1 MWFATAFVIVLAIA
15 QLILFATIKINHLIE
30 KNKEKK
36 KTNATVKDDPKGK
49 NKEKIKETN
58 ATVNDDPKEKNKE
71 KIKETSAT
79 TATTKEDQVDAFIQT
94 CDLSQKQDKSTFL
107 SYLYG
112 FFPGRGNCDNALWYS
127 FTVRFEE
134 PVLCL
139 SEEETTDGMHDLHD
153 SVKSL
158 KVWMLPDR
166 EKEWIPYTKAVEDD
180 WSVSVRLLRYFAG
193 CDEIF
198 VKNKN
203 PWEKS
208 AYYQCTGCPGSAD
221 FCVHNPPGLT
231 GWFMFR
237 YTCLWD

>member
-1 MWFATAFVIVLAIA
+1 MWFATAFVMFLTIA
-15 QLILFATIKINHLIE
+15 ELILFATIKINHL
-30 KNKEKK
+30 
-36 KTNATVKDDPKGK
+36 
-49 NKEKIKETN
+49 
-58 ATVNDDPKEKNKE
+58 KEKNKE

-79 TATTKEDQVDAFIQT
+79 TEEDQVDAFIQT
-94 CDLSQKQDKSTFL
+94 CDLSQKQDKSMFL

-112 FFPGRGNCDNALWYS
+112 FFPGRGNCDNAMCYI

-139 SEEETTDGMHDLHD
+139 SEDKTTYEMHDLHE

-180 WSVSVRLLRYFAG
+180 WSVPVRLLTYFAG

>member
-1 MWFATAFVIVLAIA
+1 MWFATAFVMFLTIA
-15 QLILFATIKINHLIE
+15 ELILFATIKINHL
-30 KNKEKK
+30 
-36 KTNATVKDDPKGK
+36 
-49 NKEKIKETN
+49 
-58 ATVNDDPKEKNKE
+58 KEKNKE

-79 TATTKEDQVDAFIQT
+79 TEEDQVDAFIQT
-94 CDLSQKQDKSTFL
+94 CDLSQKQDKSMFL

-112 FFPGRGNCDNALWYS
+112 FFPGRGNCDNAMCYI

-139 SEEETTDGMHDLHD
+139 SEDKTTYEMHDLHE

-180 WSVSVRLLRYFAG
+180 WSVPVRLLTYFAG

-208 AYYQCTGCPGSAD
+208 AYFQCTGCPGSAD